1 MYDTD
6 FSITSKYTYTFKF
19 KFITYVRTD
28 ERTSG
33 FYLCTYFR
41 FRTDSYKWITF
52 TMVTPLNRFR
62 AAALLLVTTSS
73 FSHAF
78 VPLHRHCLTNKSVFG
93 KSNNRNEDGPTIL
106 SVVNGDDEQ
115 QGSVDNRLVYKKYM
129 KNFLEVSASATVLS
143 ALFTNGKCAEAASAP
158 IAPMKQLSFKDQG
171 EEALKSL
178 KKERSKA
185 RMKEAMA
192 HRLKCEDIESE
203 KGPAARK
210 LYEDKYAANQ
220 QKEAELKKKRIQ
232 NVKKN
237 LLINDGICPF
247 VDPEGIRQIYLLEEG
262 INLEK
267 VPGTPVFVE
276 MTKTKRDKNGKHAT
290 YRQEQRFI
298 IKCIAEDLRARDID
312 PLQYF
317 EENKEK
323 TKAIIDMYP
332 AKVNRMYQQYKKRVE
347 ESGTLSGL
355 PKKEPFVEQEV
366 SDDSRVEEP
375 VSKADAKRAAKL
387 AAAKKKAEQKALAAK
402 KKAEEK
408 ALAAEKKAAEKA
420 QKAAAKA
427 EAKAAKEAAK
437 IEAASKAALLAQ
449 QLNTELVDT
458 EENNS
463 SDEVFVD
470 ETESEVSNEVAVE
483 EVSTSVVDNKDK
495 SKISSQIVPVVAI
508 VGVTGGAGYAFKVTK
523 DKAAEAEA
531 ERQRQF
537 KLIMGMNDDDEEED
551 DDDELALDDSS
562 YEPAA
567 SKSTDAPKPPKIDST
582 PVEKAPKI
590 KKKRRGGLGSVFNK
604 KTNSRETDISVLLE
618 PGAEASSFATLLAKL
633 LNFGAPGRFPVVD
646 SLEIDAVPKGFTFEL
661 EQAKQ
666 LLKSSREDCSLTDEV
681 SAETFACVVN
691 CMLIDIVDL
700 ASSTLKGKDDK
711 MTVNALNVV
720 MDFMDHAA
728 SLFDAVAEGVTITP
742 VTYGGNLG
750 KKQLEQMFSVYS
762 SAMMTMLGTESG
774 SAVTQDRV
782 DTLQQVFNINDKRA
796 EGLIQKSM
804 MKNLMKMMK
813 DGPEGGG
820 MEGLS
825 EMLGSMGGE
834 GGEFP
839 GLEGLAGMGGDE
851 ELSPEEL
858 KQSVSMM
865 KELVDSGSVSKEEL
879 SMVRQQ
885 FKEVY
890 GTDIKEMIEAADQDG
905 AGDDL
910 GAEGKELLDL
920 FKTILKDD

>member
-1 MYDTD
+1 
-6 FSITSKYTYTFKF
+6 
-19 KFITYVRTD
+19 
-28 ERTSG
+28 
-33 FYLCTYFR
+33 
-41 FRTDSYKWITF
+41 
-52 TMVTPLNRFR
+52 MVTPLNRFR

-73 FSHAF
+73 LSDAF
-78 VPLHRHCLTNKSVFG
+78 VPLHRHCLIGESVFG
-93 KSNNRNEDGPTIL
+93 KCNNRNEDRPTIL

-115 QGSVDNRLVYKKYM
+115 QGSVDNRIVYKKYM
-129 KNFLEVSASATVLS
+129 KNVLEVSASATVLS
-143 ALFTNGKCAEAASAP
+143 ALFTNGKCAQAASAP

-171 EEALKSL
+171 EAALNAL
-178 KKERSKA
+178 KKERNKA

-192 HRLKCEDIESE
+192 HRLKCEDIEYE
-203 KGPAARK
+203 NGPAARK
-210 LYEDKYAANQ
+210 LYEDKYAAEQ
-220 QKEAELKKKRIQ
+220 QKEAELKEKRIQ
-232 NVKKN
+232 NVKNN
-237 LLINDGICPF
+237 LLINQGICPF
-247 VDPEGIRQIYLLEEG
+247 VDPEGIRQIYLLEEN

-267 VPGTPVFVE
+267 VPGTSVFVE
-276 MTKTKRDKNGKHAT
+276 MTKTKRDKNGKHAA

-298 IKCIAEDLRARDID
+298 VKCIAEDLRARDID

-317 EENKEK
+317 EANKDK

-332 AKVNRMYQQYKKRVE
+332 VKVNRMYQQYKQRVE

-366 SDDSRVEEP
+366 SDDSSIEEP

-387 AAAKKKAEQKALAAK
+387 AAGK

-408 ALAAEKKAAEKA
+408 ALAAKKKATEKA
-420 QKAAAKA
+420 EKAAAKA
-427 EAKAAKEAAK
+427 EAKAAKESAK

-449 QLNTELVDT
+449 EVNTELIDA
-458 EENNS
+458 EENDS
-463 SDEVFVD
+463 SDELLVD
-470 ETESEVSNEVAVE
+470 ETESELSNEVAVH
-483 EVSTSVVDNKDK
+483 EVSTSTVNMEDK
-495 SKISSQIVPVVAI
+495 SKISSKIVPVVAL

-537 KLIMGMNDDDEEED
+537 KLIMGMNDEDDDDEEEEDDD
-551 DDDELALDDSS
+551 DDDELALDDLS

-567 SKSTDAPKPPKIDST
+567 SKSTDSPKPPKIDST
-582 PVEKAPKI
+582 PIEKIPKI
-590 KKKRRGGLGSVFNK
+590 KKKRRAGLGSVFSK
-604 KTNSRETDISVLLE
+604 KTNSRETDLSVLLE
-618 PGAEASSFATLLAKL
+618 PGAETSSFASLLAKL
-633 LNFGAPGRFPVVD
+633 LNFGAPGRFPLVD

-661 EQAKQ
+661 EKAKE
-666 LLKSSREDCSLTDEV
+666 LLKLSREQWSLTDEV

-750 KKQLEQMFSVYS
+750 KKQLEQMFSIYS

-834 GGEFP
+834 GGGFP

-879 SMVRQQ
+879 AMVRQQ

-890 GTDIKEMIEAADQDG
+890 GTDIKEMIEAADKEG
-905 AGDDL
+905 AGDEL
-910 GAEGKELLDL
+910 GAEGKELRDL